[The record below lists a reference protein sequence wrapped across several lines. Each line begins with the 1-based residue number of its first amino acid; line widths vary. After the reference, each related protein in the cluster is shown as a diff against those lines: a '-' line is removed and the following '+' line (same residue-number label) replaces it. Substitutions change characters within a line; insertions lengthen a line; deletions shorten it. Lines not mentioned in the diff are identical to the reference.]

1 MPLDKK
7 VPIKHGRNG
16 GLASV
21 IERRKETVPRNKAL
35 VLAYKYL
42 TPGMYLSPKD
52 KERAIEFLM
61 NNGLGPY
68 HPPEKVSVLVYLA
81 TAVNL
86 SKDHLQRILKKA
98 LK

>member
-7 VPIKHGRNG
+7 GPVKHGQKG
-16 GLASV
+16 GRTSAKV
-21 IERRKETVPRNKAL
+21 RRIKTVPRNKEL
-35 VLAYKYL
+35 VLAFKYL
-42 TPGMYLSPKD
+42 TTGMYLSQKD

-61 NNGLGPY
+61 NKGLGPY

>member
-7 VPIKHGRNG
+7 GRVKRGRKG
-16 GLASV
+16 GLASADV
-21 IERRKETVPRNKAL
+21 RRKKTIPRNKAL

-42 TPGMYLSPKD
+42 TPGMYLSQKD
-52 KERAIEFLM
+52 KERAIEFLKEK
-61 NNGLGPY
+61 GLGPY
-68 HPPEKVSVLVYLA
+68 HPPEKISVLVYLA
-81 TAVNL
+81 TAVDL